1 MSRINAPR
9 VMGFAELVKMQQPKQ
24 VVTLP
29 NYNNNNNGPLTG
41 SPVPSRQSSRTNNL
55 SRSQSPVPRGKRV
68 QGGRPRTPVELTN
81 YSVYKSGQLD
91 FEQLSNRLKKVIGFK
106 PTSPKQSEKK
116 RSPGSSMTS
125 SRSSSASSSNGFN
138 GNYVYRGKIGTRR
151 PKRMAANAINKRLR
165 LIEKRNPGIIEQQ
178 KQELANIR
186 KEEKARRARYKKI
199 AQQFAININGR
210 NFNSNLAFVMAFQ
223 KFVKNRDPRGA

>member
-1 MSRINAPR
+1 MSRNNAPR

-29 NYNNNNNGPLTG
+29 NYNNNNGPLTG

-91 FEQLSNRLKKVIGFK
+91 FEQLNNRLKK
-106 PTSPKQSEKK
+106 SLDLNQLAQNNLK
-116 RSPGSSMTS
+116 R
-125 SRSSSASSSNGFN
+125 
-138 GNYVYRGKIGTRR
+138 KD
-151 PKRMAANAINKRLR
+151 RLEV
-165 LIEKRNPGIIEQQ
+165 L
-178 KQELANIR
+178 
-186 KEEKARRARYKKI
+186 
-199 AQQFAININGR
+199 
-210 NFNSNLAFVMAFQ
+210 
-223 KFVKNRDPRGA
+223 